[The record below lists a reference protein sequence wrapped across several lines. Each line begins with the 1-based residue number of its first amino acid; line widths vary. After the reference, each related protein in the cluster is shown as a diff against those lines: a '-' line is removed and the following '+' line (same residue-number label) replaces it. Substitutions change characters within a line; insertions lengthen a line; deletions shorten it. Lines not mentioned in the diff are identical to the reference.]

1 MNKENVENNESGFT
15 LIEVA
20 IASVITMIGLLFLA
34 SLFTLSISQNRL
46 VKNFTATTALAQQK
60 LEELNALPANF
71 NRLAVGGNLN
81 SPVTVGTV
89 KYFDKVWINDQGEV
103 KVDDEIPEG
112 QPVHYNRFWRIE
124 AETNALFPNTFIISV
139 RVVSTQAGRNTGTA
153 ESTTLAT
160 VRSN

>member
-1 MNKENVENNESGFT
+1 MNRNNNEDGFT

-20 IASVITMIGLLFLA
+20 IASVITMVGLLFLA

-60 LEELNALPANF
+60 LEELNALPSSSA
-71 NRLAVGGNLN
+71 RLAVGGNLTAG
-81 SPVTVGTV
+81 VAVGGQN
-89 KYFDKVWINDQGEV
+89 YFDTVSITDAGQV
-103 KVDDEIPEG
+103 LIDDEIPNG
-112 QPVHYNRFWRIE
+112 MPVHYNRFWRVE
-124 AETNALFPNTFIISV
+124 AETNALFPNTFVISV
-139 RVVSTQAGRNTGTA
+139 RVVSTSAGTNSGTA

>member
-1 MNKENVENNESGFT
+1 MNKDNNENGFT

-20 IASVITMIGLLFLA
+20 IASVITMVGLLFLA
-34 SLFTLSISQNRL
+34 SLFTLSMSQNRL

-60 LEELNALPANF
+60 LEELNALPSN
-71 NRLAVGGNLN
+71 NVRLTVGGNLTTGVVVAGQN
-81 SPVTVGTV
+81 
-89 KYFDKVWINDQGEV
+89 YFDNISITDAGQVLVNDA
-103 KVDDEIPEG
+103 IPDG
-112 QPVHYNRFWRIE
+112 MPVHYNRFWRIE

-139 RVVSTQAGRNTGTA
+139 RVVSTAAGRNAGTA

>member
-1 MNKENVENNESGFT
+1 MNKDNNENGFT

-20 IASVITMIGLLFLA
+20 IASVITMVGLIFLA

-60 LEELNALPANF
+60 LEELNALPASDA
-71 NRLAVGGNLN
+71 RLAVGGSLTAGVAAGGLN
-81 SPVTVGTV
+81 
-89 KYFDKVWINDQGEV
+89 YFDTVSINDAGEV
-103 KVDDEIPEG
+103 YVDDEIPSG
-112 QPVHYNRFWRIE
+112 MPVHYNRFWRIE

-139 RVVSTQAGRNTGTA
+139 RVVSTAPGRNSGAA

>member
-1 MNKENVENNESGFT
+1 MNRENNENGFT

-20 IASVITMIGLLFLA
+20 IASVISMVGLLFLA

-71 NRLAVGGNLN
+71 PRLAVGGNLN
-81 SPVTVGTV
+81 AGVKVGGIN
-89 KYFDKVWINDQGEV
+89 YFDKVSISDEGQV
-103 KVDDEIPEG
+103 MVDDEIPAG
-112 QPVHYNRFWRIE
+112 YPVHYNRFWRIE
-124 AETNALFPNTFIISV
+124 SETNALFPNTFIISV
-139 RVVSTQAGRNTGTA
+139 RVVSTQAGRNSGAA

-160 VRSN
+160 VRAN